1 MEIKSTNI
9 RTWSMLGQRGT
20 IFAIALPEIAQTR
33 ADLKVMTADLALLS
47 GMERFINAHPQKFL
61 NVGIAEQNL
70 ISIATGL
77 AMAGRCVFATTY
89 ASFIALRSLEQIR
102 HHLSYMK
109 CNVKVIASS
118 GGVSS
123 SAGGVSHWASE
134 DLAFMRALPN
144 MTVLSPADSLEA
156 YKMTHYAA
164 SIDGPVYMRLSN
176 GLNCPIIHKKD
187 IDIQIG
193 KGITLKQ
200 GEHIAIIATG
210 AMVAESLKAADILE
224 QSNISCTI
232 IDMHTIKP
240 LDTELLKQVFLSHK
254 LIVTVEE
261 HTIIGG
267 LGSAVSEYKA
277 TLANTPAQIFIGMN
291 DTFDVKIGSQKFVW
305 EQYGLT
311 ATQIAQKIQNCKID
325 F

>member
-1 MEIKSTNI
+1 MEIKSTHI

-33 ADLKVMTADLALLS
+33 SDLKVMTADLALLS
-47 GMERFINAHPQKFL
+47 GMERFINAHPQKFI

-89 ASFIALRSLEQIR
+89 ASFIAVRSLEQIR

-123 SAGGVSHWASE
+123 SAGGVSHWATE

-164 SIDGPVYMRLSN
+164 SINTPVYIRLSN
-176 GLNCPIIHKKD
+176 ALNCPIVHKKD
-187 IDIQIG
+187 IDFQIG
-193 KGITLKQ
+193 KAITLKH
-200 GEHIAIIATG
+200 GNHIAIIATG
-210 AMVAESLKAADILE
+210 AMVSEALKATIILE
-224 QSNISCTI
+224 QDNISCTV

-240 LDTELLKQVFLSHK
+240 LDTQTLKQVFSTHK
-254 LIVTVEE
+254 LIVTIEE
-261 HTIIGG
+261 HSIIGG

-277 TLANTPAQIFIGMN
+277 TLANTPPQLFIGLN
-291 DTFDVKIGSQKFVW
+291 DTFDVKIGSQIFLWK
-305 EQYGLT
+305 QYGLT
-311 ATQIAQKIQNCKID
+311 AEHIAQKIVK

>member
-1 MEIKSTNI
+1 MMEIKSTDI

-20 IFAIALPEIAQTR
+20 IFAIALPELAQTKS
-33 ADLKVMTADLALLS
+33 DLKVMTADLAQNA
-47 GMERFINAHPQKFL
+47 GMDRFINAHPQKFL

-77 AMAGRCVFATTY
+77 AMAGRCVFLTTY
-89 ASFIALRSLEQIR
+89 AAFALRAFEQIR
-102 HHLSYMK
+102 HHLANMK
-109 CNVKVIASS
+109 CNIKIIASS
-118 GGVSS
+118 SGVVSS
-123 SAGGVSHWASE
+123 SGVTHWGSE

-144 MTVLSPADSLEA
+144 ITLLSPADSLEA

-176 GLNCPIIHKKD
+176 ALNCPIIHKKD

-193 KGITLKQ
+193 KAITLKQ

-210 AMVAESLKAADILE
+210 AMVSESLKAATILE
-224 QSNISCTI
+224 QNSISCTI

-240 LDTELLKQVFLSHK
+240 LDTEILKQVFASHK
-254 LIVTVEE
+254 LIVTIEE

-277 TLANTPAQIFIGMN
+277 TLPNTPAQLFIGMN
-291 DTFDVKIGSQKFVW
+291 DTYDVEIGSQKFVW

-311 ATQIAQKIQNCKID
+311 GTQIAQKIQNCKIS